1 MAPVR
6 KLTRA
11 EQARQYLAGGAVL
24 REDSDDE
31 LGLEDHPWEWLYED
45 NDETQ
50 TTQDATPRKRKAVA
64 AAPSRRIAGARMGN
78 FVCKQGDTVLLK
90 ADGNQAWVGIIC
102 EFFEDELE
110 DEKMA
115 KFMWFSSEKEI
126 RNKSTKRTDFLPVR
140 LPRIELWVHKLMH
153 NRTNCIFRPPTM
165 RTPLPPST
173 VPLESCRSRS
183 SSDCIRRVR

>member
-64 AAPSRRIAGARMGN
+64 AAPSRRNIRPRSVITTRPES
-78 FVCKQGDTVLLK
+78 FPFK
-90 ADGNQAWVGIIC
+90 A
-102 EFFEDELE
+102 
-110 DEKMA
+110 
-115 KFMWFSSEKEI
+115 SSVI
-126 RNKSTKRTDFLPVR
+126 RCAER
-140 LPRIELWVHKLMH
+140 
-153 NRTNCIFRPPTM
+153 
-165 RTPLPPST
+165 
-173 VPLESCRSRS
+173 
-183 SSDCIRRVR
+183 